1 MLLPDNIGISMSI
14 DETSLNGELYTI
26 LTNKAGHGK
35 AGTIKGT
42 RVSDLVRV
50 LNKLPEEKRMMVCE
64 ISMDFSDSM
73 RAAVKD
79 AFLGAEIVVDCFHVV
94 KRCGDAVEELRLKCK
109 REAVKERKKE
119 ESSIRRN
126 WPGEWLCVRLTGR
139 DIQNNTRAVNAVAS
153 LCG

>member
-35 AGTIKGT
+35 AGTIVAMIKGT

-73 RAAVKD
+73 RAAVKMPSPAPRLWWIASMWSSD
-79 AFLGAEIVVDCFHVV
+79 AGTP
-94 KRCGDAVEELRLKCK
+94 LRNSGSSA
-109 REAVKERKKE
+109 RGRRSRRGRRRKP
-119 ESSIRRN
+119 SIRRN

-139 DIQNNTRAVNAVAS
+139 DIQKIQ
-153 LCG
+153 GP